1 MIHGNP
7 WPVALARWA
16 LAAIVLVLAGT
27 AAGQLYL
34 FLFVGT
40 LACLFWQLCNIA
52 RLEIWL
58 RKNRGFEPPGG
69 RGLWADIFG
78 ALYNRQR
85 RHRVHRQRLGA
96 ALQAFRESTDAVP
109 DGVVVMHEP
118 GGMQWWNAAAERLLG
133 IRWPQDRGRRL
144 DNLYRN
150 PDFADFIGGSPDEAR
165 QVTLPSPVDEQII
178 LEIRAVPYG
187 RDQRLLIA
195 RDVSRLHKLE
205 RMRRDFVANISHELR
220 TPLTVVHGLAETL
233 VEEDAEL
240 GAEERRMLDLIQQQ
254 TRRMGRLVEDLLL
267 LSRLE
272 TARRPTAPKPVD
284 VPAMLRGLCDEAKAA
299 SAELQHD
306 IRLEIT
312 DECGLRADEGELRS
326 AFSNL
331 IFNAVNYTPE
341 GGSITLRWR
350 CDEAGAHFCVADTG
364 IGIAPEHIPR
374 LTERFYRVDRGRSA
388 KTGGTGL
395 GLAIVKHIL
404 QRYSANLEI
413 ESRLGV
419 GSTFC
424 CHFPTEDRRPRED
437 R

>member
-7 WPVALARWA
+7 WPAVLVRWGLSTAALALIGA
-16 LAAIVLVLAGT
+16 

-40 LACLFWQLCNIA
+40 LACLLWQLHNIV
-52 RLEIWL
+52 RLEVWL
-58 RKNRGFEPPGG
+58 RKDRSFEPPNG

-85 RHRVHRQRLGA
+85 RHRAHRRRFRTMLH
-96 ALQAFRESTDAVP
+96 AFRESIDAVP
-109 DGVVVMHEP
+109 DGVVVMREP
-118 GGMQWWNAAAERLLG
+118 GAMQWWNAAAERLLG

-150 PDFADFIGGSPDEAR
+150 PDFADFVGGSPDETQ
-165 QVTLPSPVDEQII
+165 QVTLPSPVDEQIL
-178 LEIRAVPYG
+178 LEIRLVPYG
-187 RDQRLLIA
+187 HDQRLLIA
-195 RDVSRLHKLE
+195 RDVSRLRKLE
-205 RMRRDFVANISHELR
+205 RVQRDFVANISHELR

-233 VEEDAEL
+233 AEDAEL
-240 GAEERRMLDLIQQQ
+240 EAGLRRMLSLIQQQ
-254 TRRMGRLVEDLLL
+254 TQRMGRLVEDLLL

-272 TARRPTAPKPVD
+272 TAPRPTAPKSVD
-284 VPAMLRGLCDEAKAA
+284 VPTMLHSLYDEAKAV
-299 SAELQHD
+299 SAERQHD
-306 IRLEIT
+306 IRLEIMG
-312 DECGLRADEGELRS
+312 ECGLRADEGELRS

-331 IFNAVNYTPE
+331 VFNAVSYTPA
-341 GGSITLRWR
+341 GGLITLRWW
-350 CDEAGAHFCVADTG
+350 CDGAGAHFCVADAG

-404 QRYSANLEI
+404 QRYDAHLEI
-413 ESRLGV
+413 ESKPGV

-424 CHFPTEDRRPRED
+424 CYFPAESLFLRNNRG
-437 R
+437 